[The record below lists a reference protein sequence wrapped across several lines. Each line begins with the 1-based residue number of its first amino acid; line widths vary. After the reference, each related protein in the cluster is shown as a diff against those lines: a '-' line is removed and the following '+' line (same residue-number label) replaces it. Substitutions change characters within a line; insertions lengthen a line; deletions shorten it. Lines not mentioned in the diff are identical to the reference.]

1 VILMKKQT
9 VVIQNETGLHARPA
23 SMLVD
28 KAGNYE
34 SSINLVYD
42 GQEVNAKSIMG
53 VMSLGI
59 KQSTEVTVKAEGTD
73 EKQAVEALVEL
84 IESGFG
90 E

>member
-1 VILMKKQT
+1 MEKK
-9 VVIQNETGLHARPA
+9 VMIQNETGIHARPA
-23 SMLVD
+23 SMLSEE
-28 KAGNYE
+28 A
-34 SSINLVYD
+34 SSYQADVELVKD
-42 GQEVNAKSIMG
+42 GQSANAKSIMG

>member
-1 VILMKKQT
+1 MEKT

-28 KAGNYE
+28 NASKYEADVEIVYNDKA
-34 SSINLVYD
+34 
-42 GQEVNAKSIMG
+42 VNAKSIMG

-59 KQSTEVTVKAEGTD
+59 GHDAELVIKADGPD
-73 EKQAVEALVEL
+73 EEEAVEAIVEL
-84 IESGFG
+84 IKSGFG

>member
-1 VILMKKQT
+1 M
-9 VVIQNETGLHARPA
+9 IQNETGIHARPA
-23 SMLVD
+23 SMLSEE
-28 KAGNYE
+28 A
-34 SSINLVYD
+34 SSYQADVELVKD
-42 GQEVNAKSIMG
+42 GQSANAKSIMG

>member
-1 VILMKKQT
+1 MKKQT
-9 VVIQNETGLHARPA
+9 VVIQNETGLHARPS

-28 KAGNYE
+28 NASKYE
-34 SSINLVYD
+34 ADVEIVYD
-42 GQEVNAKSIMG
+42 DKAVNAKSIMG

-59 KQSTEVTVKAEGTD
+59 SHEGEVVIEATGPD
-73 EKQAVEALVEL
+73 EEEAVQVIVEL

>member
-1 VILMKKQT
+1 MKKQT

-28 KAGNYE
+28 MAGNYE

-59 KQSTEVTVKAEGTD
+59 SHEGEVVIEATGPDEEEAVQSI
-73 EKQAVEALVEL
+73 VEL